1 MYGDYEDYDELMD
14 DYNDE
19 LEDLVDQERDVR
31 DAYEM
36 EIHEIDEYWDRE
48 ERFIRERG
56 IYTKEEIKQ
65 ILDEQNAERKR
76 QKEAAREKFLFEK
89 EAVDFDKEQLEF
101 DRQMAEMDMEN
112 VMLERDLIRM
122 QQEQEQE
129 MESRIIAARNEELAA
144 YADFIASLDE

>member
-1 MYGDYEDYDELMD
+1 M
-14 DYNDE
+14 
-19 LEDLVDQERDVR
+19 R
-31 DAYEM
+31 
-36 EIHEIDEYWDRE
+36 IK
-48 ERFIRERG
+48 ERG

-129 MESRIIAARNEELAA
+129 MESRVNAARNEELAA

>member
-112 VMLERDLIRM
+112 VMLERDLINM
-122 QQEQEQE
+122 EQDQE

>member
-1 MYGDYEDYDELMD
+1 M
-14 DYNDE
+14 
-19 LEDLVDQERDVR
+19 R
-31 DAYEM
+31 
-36 EIHEIDEYWDRE
+36 IK
-48 ERFIRERG
+48 ERG

-112 VMLERDLIRM
+112 VMLERDLINM
-122 QQEQEQE
+122 EQDQE
-129 MESRIIAARNEELAA
+129 MESRIIAARNEELAT